1 MRPSWLPFF
10 GVLAN
15 CGLWALALAISLPLV
30 EDPMFVPAPQV
41 DRTLAFRVKDG
52 VLACADCPGYTLL
65 GREVGG
71 TSPSSLLILFNLPAV
86 ALAAG
91 RDLGLGIRELSAQ
104 LLFIGIVVQWAI
116 IACLWTAWRLVR
128 ERSATRTST
137 P

>member
-1 MRPSWLPFF
+1 MRLSWLPFF

-15 CGLWALALAISLPLV
+15 CSLWALALAISLPLA
-30 EDPMFVPAPQV
+30 EDPMFVPAPQA
-41 DRTLAFRVKDG
+41 DGTIAFRVKDG
-52 VLACADCPGYTLL
+52 VLACADCAGYTLL

-71 TSPSSLLILFNLPAV
+71 MSPSSLLILFNLPAV

-91 RDLGLGIRELSAQ
+91 QDLGLGIRELSAQ

-128 ERSATRTST
+128 EHRATSAST